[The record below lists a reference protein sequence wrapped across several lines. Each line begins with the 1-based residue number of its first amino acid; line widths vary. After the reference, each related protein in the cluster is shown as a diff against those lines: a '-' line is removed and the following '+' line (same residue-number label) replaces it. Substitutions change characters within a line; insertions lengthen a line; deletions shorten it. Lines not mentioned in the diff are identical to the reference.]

1 MTHDVKVL
9 ENNKLQFNVKSMGKD
24 LELNME
30 QIIAFYLKKIKVF
43 YEQSDIVGKDIV
55 ISIPSYATNVER

>member
-1 MTHDVKVL
+1 
-9 ENNKLQFNVKSMGKD
+9 MGKD
-24 LELNME
+24 LELSIE

-43 YEQSDIVGKDIV
+43 YEQSGISGKDMV

>member
-1 MTHDVKVL
+1 M